1 FRHESTYWE
10 HIGHRWRGALA
21 LFDFQP
27 QLSLSTIYYARA
39 FFFFVCCQPILAR
52 SFAVWGHLYPHF

>member
-1 FRHESTYWE
+1 RFRHESTYWE

-39 FFFFVCCQPILAR
+39 FVEVEQTVRPRISITVRDFE
-52 SFAVWGHLYPHF
+52 Y